1 MDTLEHEDARTG
13 GDGREDL
20 LHLVRKAAR
29 PEPDGGRVET
39 RLAVCELCGGGT
51 DEFEV
56 AALEAYCV
64 GCCIPIG
71 IWDGDLHPGAR
82 PWTLEPSG
90 VPLPPVSPGPGPEPM
105 DLPTC
110 PAGHRLF
117 HVAVALAFA
126 RDGAVRGITVG
137 LQCAHDGALHL
148 YVDNARVVKKET
160 AGAPAQ

>member
-1 MDTLEHEDARTG
+1 MDTLEHEDVRTG

-71 IWDGDLHPGAR
+71 I
-82 PWTLEPSG
+82 
-90 VPLPPVSPGPGPEPM
+90 
-105 DLPTC
+105 
-110 PAGHRLF
+110 
-117 HVAVALAFA
+117 
-126 RDGAVRGITVG
+126 TVG